1 MNQIVFTI
9 MTKTVM
15 TCFLKVVIVTNM
27 EEKMSFVAMME
38 NVTAKI
44 LLLVTNVINVMPIIM
59 DFQSA

>member
-1 MNQIVFTI
+1 MMNQNIS
-9 MTKTVM
+9 

-38 NVTAKI
+38 NVTAKK